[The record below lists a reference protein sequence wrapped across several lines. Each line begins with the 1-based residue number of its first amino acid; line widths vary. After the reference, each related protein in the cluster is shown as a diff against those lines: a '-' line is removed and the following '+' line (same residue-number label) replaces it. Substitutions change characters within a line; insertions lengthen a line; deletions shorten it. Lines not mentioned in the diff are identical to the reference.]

1 MFAIGISVPISPLL
15 ATEIGASWVQVGL
28 MGAAWGLVFTF
39 SAFLTGTISD
49 RIGRKLVLTA
59 SSALSALAALLFLRA
74 TSVSELIAIR
84 GLEGLA
90 WACFW
95 PPMEAL
101 ATETSSSEQTG
112 RGMGYVTTIYAV
124 GFALGS
130 LTGGS
135 IASLFGFPMAF
146 ETYFVAAALSTIA
159 IWYIEAPRPTQHPK
173 RTARRELLS
182 RLFSRNLMIGNY
194 LGASY
199 TFGLATVMALLSVY
213 AAGLGI
219 PLFWIGLSFSTFWM
233 GRIVGAAVAGSA
245 SDRFGRR
252 NVAVLALIV
261 GCVAFIM
268 IGFAGE
274 LMFLATG
281 ALLAGLSVGGIFPVN
296 VAIIADHIEP
306 QHRGSA
312 MGLYEMTCAIA
323 FMIASTF
330 GGVAAQVVDPR
341 APYLTSAVVFASCGL
356 ALAFLLPRSS
366 HTPQDTRRL
375 RISP

>member
-1 MFAIGISVPISPLL
+1 MFAIGIGVPISPLL

-28 MGAAWGLVFTF
+28 MGAAWGLAFTF
-39 SAFLTGTISD
+39 SAFLTGTVSD
-49 RIGRKLVLTA
+49 RIGRKPVLAT

-74 TSVSELIAIR
+74 TTVSELIAIR

-101 ATETSSSEQTG
+101 TTETASSERTG
-112 RGMGYVTTIYAV
+112 RGAGYVTTIYAF

-130 LTGGS
+130 FTGGS
-135 IASLFGFPMAF
+135 VTSLFGFPTAF
-146 ETYFVAAALSTIA
+146 ETYFVAASLSTMT
-159 IWYIEAPRPTQHPK
+159 IWFIQAPRPAQHPK
-173 RTARRELLS
+173 STASMSQLS
-182 RLFSRNLMIGNY
+182 TLFSRNLMIGNY

-213 AAGLGI
+213 AAGFGI
-219 PLFWIGLSFSTFWM
+219 PVLWIGVVLSIFWI

-245 SDRFGRR
+245 SDRLGRR

-268 IGFAGE
+268 IGFASGS
-274 LMFLATG
+274 MFVAAG

-296 VAIIADHIEP
+296 VAIIADHVES
-306 QHRGSA
+306 QYRGSA
-312 MGLYEMTCAIA
+312 MGFYEMTCAIA
-323 FMIASTF
+323 FMIASAF
-330 GGVAAQVVDPR
+330 GGVTAQVVDPK
-341 APYLTSAVVFASCGL
+341 APYLASAVVFACCGL
-356 ALAFLLPRSS
+356 ALVLLLPNRQTSS
-366 HTPQDTRRL
+366 DTRPPSTRC
-375 RISP
+375 